1 MALTYMPDETLMRR
15 LERERGFGRD
25 DYPVRAMWNAVL
37 AGIVFQHPTAESL
50 LRELNRNGQLRFL
63 CGFDKAPT
71 SAAFSRFFGKLL
83 DREEEVK
90 AIFDQ
95 LINWLKDLLPDF
107 GKYLALDG
115 KKLPTHARPSKEKK
129 SADGRRDIDADFGK
143 QVYRGQRKDG
153 SKWEKIVSWFGYRLH
168 LIVDSQYELP
178 VAFDVTKAS
187 LGEAPQAHT
196 LLDNMEKT
204 HPDILGRCKYF
215 SADRGFDGKD
225 LICRLWDDYRIKPII
240 DIRNMWKDKEKTRLL
255 EGRENVVYDYRGN
268 VYCYCPLTG
277 TRRAMTY
284 GGFEQDRGTLK
295 YRCPAEHL
303 GISCAGSES
312 CPVAKAIRIPLSE
325 DRRIFTPVAR
335 SSYKWKDLYDM
346 RTGIER
352 VNSRID
358 GAYGFEN
365 HCIRGHK
372 KMSVRVGLALCV
384 MLAMAVG
391 RIKENQMEHMRSLVK
406 AV

>member
-1 MALTYMPDETLMRR
+1 M
-15 LERERGFGRD
+15 
-25 DYPVRAMWNAVL
+25 
-37 AGIVFQHPTAESL
+37 
-50 LRELNRNGQLRFL
+50 
-63 CGFDKAPT
+63 
-71 SAAFSRFFGKLL
+71 
-83 DREEEVK
+83 
-90 AIFDQ
+90 
-95 LINWLKDLLPDF
+95 
-107 GKYLALDG
+107 
-115 KKLPTHARPSKEKK
+115 
-129 SADGRRDIDADFGK
+129 
-143 QVYRGQRKDG
+143 
-153 SKWEKIVSWFGYRLH
+153 
-168 LIVDSQYELP
+168 
-178 VAFDVTKAS
+178 
-187 LGEAPQAHT
+187 
-196 LLDNMEKT
+196 
-204 HPDILGRCKYF
+204 
-215 SADRGFDGKD
+215 
-225 LICRLWDDYRIKPII
+225 
-240 DIRNMWKDKEKTRLL
+240 
-255 EGRENVVYDYRGN
+255 VYDYRGN

-303 GISCAGSES
+303 GISCAGKES